1 MQFATICCSNCIHVR
16 LALVTSSGV
25 LARTVDAP
33 FAAALLELAA
43 ERDDVVALSADLA
56 KWTDLRPFAAAH
68 PERFIQVGMAEQ
80 NLIGVAAGIAK
91 SGLLPI
97 AVTYG
102 VFATRRAY
110 DQIAMSIASGGTHA
124 VVVGFLPGITSR
136 FHGTHQAI
144 DDVALMRAIPGA
156 TVLDPAD
163 AGELRAALHAA
174 AAHRGLVYLRAQR
187 GRVADLGAEYRAPFA
202 IGPGRPLRDGGALG
216 VLSSGLGTQWALEAL
231 DGIDASLL
239 HVPTLKPFP
248 VAEVQRFCARFERVA
263 TVENHSVVGGLAA
276 AVADA
281 IARAGRPVALTPIGI
296 QDGWA
301 AYGTVDHIRRALEL
315 DAGSLAR
322 VLGELAR

>member
-1 MQFATICCSNCIHVR
+1 MTP
-16 LALVTSSGV
+16 SS

-43 ERDDVVALSADLA
+43 ERADLVVLTADLA

-68 PERFIQVGMAEQ
+68 PDRFLQLGMAEQ

-110 DQIAMSIASGGTHA
+110 DQIAMSMATGDRHA
-124 VVVGFLPGITSR
+124 IVVGFLPGITSR

-144 DDVALMRAIPGA
+144 DDVALMRALPGV

-163 AGELRAALHAA
+163 ADELRDALRAAVEHT
-174 AAHRGLVYLRAQR
+174 GLVYIRAQR
-187 GRVADLGAEYRAPFA
+187 GRVADLRSEYRDAFA
-202 IGPGRPLRDGGALG
+202 IGPARPLRDGAALG
-216 VLSSGLGTQWALEAL
+216 VLGTGLGTQWALEAVG
-231 DGIDASLL
+231 DIDASVL

-248 VAEVQRFCARFERVA
+248 VAEVQRYCARFDRVA
-263 TVENHSVVGGLAA
+263 TVENHSVIGGLAS
-276 AVADA
+276 AVADS
-281 IARAGRPVALTPIGI
+281 IARAGLPVALTPIGI
-296 QDGWA
+296 QDDWA
-301 AYGTVDHIRRALEL
+301 AYGTVDHIRRELGL
-315 DAGSLAR
+315 DAESLASTLR
-322 VLGELAR
+322 GLAR

>member
-1 MQFATICCSNCIHVR
+1 MTP
-16 LALVTSSGV
+16 SS

-43 ERDDVVALSADLA
+43 ERADIVVLTADLA

-68 PERFIQVGMAEQ
+68 PDRFLQLGMAEQ

-110 DQIAMSIASGGTHA
+110 DQIAMSMATGDGHA
-124 VVVGFLPGITSR
+124 IVVGFLPGITSR

-144 DDVALMRAIPGA
+144 DDVALMRALPGA

-163 AGELRAALHAA
+163 ADELREALRAAAEHT
-174 AAHRGLVYLRAQR
+174 GLVYIRAQR
-187 GRVADLGAEYRAPFA
+187 GRVTDLRSEYRDAFA
-202 IGPGRPLRDGGALG
+202 IGPARPLRDGAALG
-216 VLSSGLGTQWALEAL
+216 VLGTGLGTQWALEAV
-231 DGIDASLL
+231 DAGGDVDASVL

-248 VAEVQRFCARFERVA
+248 VAEVQRYCTRFDRVA
-263 TVENHSVVGGLAA
+263 TVENHSVIGGLAS
-276 AVADA
+276 AVADS
-281 IARAGRPVALTPIGI
+281 IARAGLGVALTPIGI
-296 QDGWA
+296 QDDWA
-301 AYGTVDHIRRALEL
+301 AYGTVDHIRRELGL
-315 DAGSLAR
+315 DAESLAGTLR
-322 VLGELAR
+322 ELAR